1 MNILNIISEI
11 EKVDPEVYGRF
22 DSRRRIFQHMA
33 GLGGKLAAAA
43 VPLALGSLFS
53 KAYAGATATQAT
65 VVEVLQYA
73 LILEHLEANFYNA
86 ATASMPITS
95 ALSANNNRAL
105 NIIKTDENNHVNF
118 LRTTIT
124 SLSAMPVAPAVADF
138 DYTGAQG
145 GSRPALFADVLTN
158 AGTMLAVAQALEDT
172 GVRAYKGSAP
182 DLMTASTTNNVL
194 EAALNIHS
202 VEARH
207 ASRIRT
213 MRRGGLMPANDRASF
228 VAAGTNPSSSP
239 KSWISGTDNGGPDSS
254 KTAAVYNAGTPA
266 ADFPAES
273 NTMQGA
279 APAGDIPA
287 RLAAA
292 NITGLSAAGATAA
305 ASEAFDEPLD
315 MATVKAIARNFVR
328 TGTPTFMLLA

>member
-1 MNILNIISEI
+1 MNIISLFSEI

-22 DSRRRIFQHMA
+22 DSRRRVFQHMA
-33 GLGGKLAAAA
+33 GLGGRLAAAA
-43 VPLALGSLFS
+43 LPLALGSLFN

-65 VVEVLQYA
+65 VIEVLQFA
-73 LILEHLEANFYNA
+73 LVLEHLEANFYTA
-86 ATASMPITS
+86 ALGNTSITS

-105 NIIKTDENNHVNF
+105 NTIKTDETNHVTF
-118 LRTTIT
+118 LRGAIT
-124 SLSAMPVAPAVADF
+124 QAGATPVAPAPADF
-138 DYTGAQG
+138 DYTGSQG
-145 GSRPALFADVLTN
+145 GTRAALFADVLTN
-158 AGTMLAVAQALEDT
+158 AATMLAVAQALEDT
-172 GVRAYKGSAP
+172 GVRAYKGSAA
-182 DLMTASTTNNVL
+182 DLMNNSSTNPVL

-207 ASRIRT
+207 ASRLRT

-239 KSWISGTDNGGPDSS
+239 KSWVSGIDNGGPAP
-254 KTAAVYNAGTPA
+254 TATRPVYDAGSPA

-279 APAGDIPA
+279 NPA
-287 RLAAA
+287 RDITALLMGAV
-292 NITGLSAAGATAA
+292 TGLSATAAGAA

-315 MATVKAIARNFVR
+315 MATVKAIARNFVK
-328 TGTPTFMLLA
+328 TGTPTFALLA